1 MNFTLN
7 SPEGNVSMR
16 LISYRIT
23 TIEDLRK
30 IEIDGRIDIT
40 INKKGDKAP
49 MHIILDGNIKLLD
62 QDLYISLR
70 DYNVTGMIDGL
81 YDIDEGI
88 ALLKELK

>member
-7 SPEGNVSMR
+7 SPEGDVSMR

-23 TIEDLRK
+23 TIEDLKK
-30 IEIDGRIDIT
+30 IEIDGKIDIT
-40 INKKGDKAP
+40 INKKGDKDP

-70 DYNVTGMIDGL
+70 DYSVTGMIDGL
-81 YDIDEGI
+81 YDID
-88 ALLKELK
+88 